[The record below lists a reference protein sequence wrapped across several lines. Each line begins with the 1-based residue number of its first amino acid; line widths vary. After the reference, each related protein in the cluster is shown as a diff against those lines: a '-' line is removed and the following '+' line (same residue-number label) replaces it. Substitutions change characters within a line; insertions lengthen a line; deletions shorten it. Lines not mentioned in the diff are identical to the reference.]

1 MNGTK
6 FLMDT
11 NVVLYLL
18 NGDKTVADLINDK
31 QIYVSFITELELLG
45 YQELTEDERKRIIEF
60 LSECTI
66 ININRQIK
74 ERTIQIRQHQK
85 IKLPD
90 SIIAA
95 TSQYLNI
102 PLISSDADFK
112 KVEGISVVVYEM

>member
-6 FLMDT
+6 FLLDT
-11 NVVLYLL
+11 NVILYLL
-18 NGDKTVADLINDK
+18 NGDNTVADLINGK

-45 YQELTEDERKRIIEF
+45 YQEITEEEHQRINEF
-60 LSECTI
+60 LAECTI
-66 ININRQIK
+66 ININKQIK

-95 TSQYLNI
+95 TSHYLNI
-102 PLISSDADFK
+102 PLISSDSDFK
-112 KVEGISVVVYEM
+112 NVEGISVIVYEM

>member
-6 FLMDT
+6 FLLDT
-11 NVVLYLL
+11 NVILYLL
-18 NGDKTVADLINDK
+18 NGDNTVADLINGK

-45 YQELTEDERKRIIEF
+45 YQEITEEEHQRINEF
-60 LSECTI
+60 LAECTI
-66 ININRQIK
+66 ININKQIK

-95 TSQYLNI
+95 TSHYLNI
-102 PLISSDADFK
+102 PLISLDSDFK
-112 KVEGISVVVYEM
+112 NVEGISVIVYEM

>member
-11 NVVLYLL
+11 NIVLYLL